1 MKKPDRVFCLFE
13 QSGTFKQVF
22 LDEGIIAYDVDIENN
37 FSKTDLQCDLFQEID
52 KAWRGEKSIFTDIT
66 SDDLILAFFPCTF
79 FSSQSGLSMNFS
91 SGNMRYYS
99 KKRKYEVVEERARK
113 RLFYYL
119 TLLHLF
125 EVIETKGLRMILENP
140 WHCSYLAGNFI
151 YMPTIIDYDRSNRG
165 DMLKK
170 PTAYW
175 FVNCSPG
182 VLETYDKNYDRKKY
196 SDFDGFGRS
205 IISPKYAK
213 NFVYDFILEKK
224 QTNTQLNF
232 FNKL

>member
-1 MKKPDRVFCLFE
+1 MEKPDRVFCLFE

-22 LDEGIIAYDVDIENN
+22 LDEGILAYDVDIENN
-37 FSKTDLQCDLFQEID
+37 FGVTDIQCDIFVEID
-52 KAWRGEKSIFTDIT
+52 KAWWREKSLFTDIKK
-66 SDDLILAFFPCTF
+66 DDLILAFFPCTYF
-79 FSSQSGLSMNFS
+79 SAQSNLSMSFSSE
-91 SGNMRYYS
+91 NMKNLS
-99 KKRKYEVVEERARK
+99 KKKKYEEVEKRARK
-113 RLFYYL
+113 RLYYYL

-151 YMPTIIDYDRSNRG
+151 YAPTIIDYDQTNRG
-165 DMLKK
+165 DMMKK

-175 FVNCSPG
+175 FVNCNPG
-182 VLETYDKNYDRKKY
+182 ALETYDKNYDRKKY
-196 SDFDGFGRS
+196 SDYNGIARS
-205 IISPKYAK
+205 IISPAYAK

-224 QTNTQLNF
+224 QTHTQLNL

>member
-37 FSKTDLQCDLFQEID
+37 FSKTDLQCDLFQEIE
-52 KAWRGEKSIFTDIT
+52 KAWVGEKSIFTDIT
-66 SDDLILAFFPCTF
+66 SDDLILAFFPCTY
-79 FSSQSGLSMNFS
+79 FSSQSNLSMNFS
-91 SGNMRYYS
+91 CGNMRCYP
-99 KKRKYEVVEERARK
+99 KKRKYEIVEERARK

-125 EVIETKGLRMILENP
+125 EVVETKGLRMILENP

-151 YMPTIIDYDRSNRG
+151 YMPTIIDYDRSTRG
-165 DMLKK
+165 DTFKK

-175 FVNCSPG
+175 FVNCNPG
-182 VLETYDKNYDRKKY
+182 TLITYDKNYNRKTIV
-196 SDFDGFGRS
+196 DFNGFGRS
-205 IISPKYAK
+205 IISPAYAK

-224 QTNTQLNF
+224 QTHTQLNL

>member
-1 MKKPDRVFCLFE
+1 M
-13 QSGTFKQVF
+13 
-22 LDEGIIAYDVDIENN
+22 DEGILAYDVDIENS
-37 FSKTDLQCDLFQEID
+37 FGKTDLQCDIFNEID
-52 KAWRGEKSIFTDIT
+52 RACTGQKSLFTDIT
-66 SDDLILAFFPCTF
+66 PDDLILAFFPCTYF
-79 FSSQSGLSMNFS
+79 SAQSNLSMSFSSE
-91 SGNMRYYS
+91 NMKRLS
-99 KKRKYEVVEERARK
+99 KKGKYEAVEERANK

-151 YMPTIIDYDRSNRG
+151 YAPTIIDYDRTNRG

-170 PTAYW
+170 PTAFW

-196 SDFDGFGRS
+196 SDYDGIARS

>member
-22 LDEGIIAYDVDIENN
+22 LDEDIIAYDVDIENN
-37 FSKTDLQCDLFQEID
+37 FNKTDLQCDIFQEIE
-52 KAWRGEKSIFTDIT
+52 KAWAGENSIFTDIT
-66 SDDLILAFFPCTF
+66 PDDLIFAFFPCTY
-79 FSSQSGLSMNFS
+79 FSAQSNLSMNFS
-91 SGNMRYYS
+91 SGNMRCYPQ
-99 KKRKYEVVEERARK
+99 KRKYEVVEERARK
-113 RLFYYL
+113 RLSYYL

-125 EVIETKGLRMILENP
+125 EVVETKGLRMILENP

-151 YMPTIIDYDRSNRG
+151 CAPTIIDYDRSTRG
-165 DMLKK
+165 DTFKK

-175 FVNCSPG
+175 FVNCNPG
-182 VLETYDKNYDRKKY
+182 ALETYDKNYNRKTIV
-196 SDFDGFGRS
+196 DFDGFDRS
-205 IISPKYAK
+205 IISPAYAK

-224 QTNTQLNF
+224 QVHTQLNL